1 MPNLHHA
8 YQNYNVLPPLTL
20 DEKANPFSK
29 FYYVPVELPAPEILA
44 AIEPGKPM
52 DPALALDL
60 ADLEKIFRPD
70 SEPFHNGYCIMPDGT
85 GYSALKIDL
94 PNVTAEEFMQFQI
107 YGHMNNIQYKTWL
120 PTMHLQQG
128 AFTIE
133 NFGWGP
139 ILFHQ
144 RQVVEKNGL
153 DASMVN
159 PNVITAETLC
169 RLSMMADGLHI
180 EDPKALDP
188 NFYTFFGGTVYTIDV
203 LTGDR
208 TDLTMINYVRKKG
221 AGLEFRVRVWLGKGI
236 DSDGQVHR
244 LIPEGQTVDI
254 DKVLGIATHNAFEW
268 TRANTIAHDVCQMMN
283 AMAAKV

>member
-1 MPNLHHA
+1 MTQLHHA
-8 YQNYNVLPPLTL
+8 YQNYNILPPLNP

-52 DPALALDL
+52 DPAQAIDITEM
-60 ADLEKIFRPD
+60 EKLFTPGYN
-70 SEPFHNGYCIMPDGT
+70 EVENGYCIMLDGT
-85 GYSALKIDL
+85 GYSAVKIDL
-94 PNVTAEEFMQFQI
+94 PNVTVEEFTKFQI
-107 YGHMNNIQYKTWL
+107 YGHMNNVQYKTWF

-133 NFGWGP
+133 DFGWGP

-144 RQVVEKNGL
+144 RQLLAKNGL

-159 PNVITAETLC
+159 PDVITPENMN
-169 RLSMMADGLHI
+169 RISMKENGLHI

-188 NFYTFFGGTVYTIDV
+188 AFVAFVGGSVYTIQV
-203 LTGDR
+203 LTGARD
-208 TDLTMINYVRKKG
+208 DLTMVTYVRRKG
-221 AGLEFRVRVWLGKGI
+221 SGLELRVRVWLGKTI
-236 DSDGQVHR
+236 DSTGTAHR
-244 LIPEGQTVDI
+244 TIPEGQTVDI
-254 DKVLGIATHNAFEW
+254 DKVLGIVTHNAFEW

-283 AMAAKV
+283 AMAPKA